1 MAARFVTV
9 DHDTILLLPPNIREW
24 VPEGHLV
31 HFIMDAVEE
40 LDLSEAKVN
49 ERGSGD
55 EQYPPGM
62 MLGLL
67 VYCYASGMFSS
78 RVIERMTH
86 ENVAVRLLCAD
97 THPDHDTICTFRR
110 RNAELLHRAFAQ
122 VLEMAAR
129 CGVLKVGGVTVAID
143 GTKILANASKHSA
156 VSYER
161 AGQQMQ
167 ELDLEITQLL
177 AKAEDADSKPLEDGL
192 SIPAEVM
199 RRQERKAKLAAA
211 RAEMEAR
218 AHVRAQAE
226 RVEYE
231 AKVAARD
238 AVRSEGKKPRGKEPE
253 PPSEKPGPKDQVNF
267 TDEESRIMP
276 GGGGF
281 VQGYNAQAGVEIQS
295 RLIVTQRV
303 TQATNDK
310 RELVPNMA
318 VMEPAVGSVKTV
330 LVDSGF
336 YSEEAVKAVEKDE
349 QGESTGI
356 QVLAAMKRDRHGRR
370 VADLEKKED
379 PDEPEPGAPFKDHM
393 AHRVATKD
401 GRQQYKQRQQTIEPV
416 FGIIKEAMS
425 FRRFS
430 MRGKIKAALEWTL
443 VCLAYNLRRL
453 HRVGTSLG
461 TSTQAV
467 AAA

>member
-1 MAARFVTV
+1 MGARFVTV
-9 DHDTILLLPPNIREW
+9 DHDTLLLLPPDIREW
-24 VPEGHLV
+24 VPAGHLV
-31 HFIMDAVEE
+31 HFIMDAVDE
-40 LDLSEAKVN
+40 LDLSEAKIN
-49 ERGSGD
+49 ERGTGD
-55 EQYPPGM
+55 EQYPPRM

-67 VYCYASGMFSS
+67 IYSYASGMFSS
-78 RVIERMTH
+78 RVIERMTY

-97 THPDHDTICTFRR
+97 THPDHDTICAFRR

-122 VLEMAAR
+122 VLELAAG

-167 ELDLEITQLL
+167 ELDLEIAQLL
-177 AKAEDADSKPLEDGL
+177 SKAEDADSKPLEDGL
-192 SIPAEVM
+192 SIPEEVT
-199 RRQERKAKLAAA
+199 RRKERKAKLAAA

-218 AHVRAQAE
+218 AYARAQAE

-238 AVRSEGKKPRGKEPE
+238 AMREEGKKPRGKEPQ
-253 PPSEKPGPKDQVNF
+253 PPSEEPGPKDQVNF
-267 TDEESRIMP
+267 TDEQSRIMP
-276 GGGGF
+276 AGGGF

-303 TQATNDK
+303 TNATNDK
-310 RELVPNMA
+310 RELVPDMA
-318 VMEPAVGSVKTV
+318 AMEPAVGSVKTV

-336 YSEEAVKAVEKDE
+336 YSEEAVKAVEKNE

-356 QVLAAMKRDRHGRR
+356 CVLAAMKRDRHGRR

-379 PDEPEPGAPFKDHM
+379 PSEPKPEAPFKDHM
-393 AHRVATKD
+393 IHRVATKE
-401 GRQQYKQRQQTIEPV
+401 GRLQYKQRQQTIEPV
-416 FGIIKEAMS
+416 FGIIKEAMG

-430 MRGKIKAALEWTL
+430 MRGQIKAGLEWTL

-453 HRVGTSLG
+453 HRLGTSLG
-461 TSTQAV
+461 VSTQSAM
-467 AAA
+467 AA

>member
-318 VMEPAVGSVKTV
+318 GMEPAVGSVKTV